1 MSLVS
6 IIEPLKF
13 HFNCFCGEKD
23 SKLKNKYKNKFIE
36 SIHEHGQAYNITV
49 IPVQVDFEIDNIY
62 PETNQVDK
70 WNIIIIGRDKTFVHV
85 HLYDL
90 VIPDAENFVN
100 NRAGSV
106 LNRELRDFFDPVFE
120 NTLAGQQLQ
129 FIMGWLGNIH
139 LVNTYPIKNQ
149 NNMIIGAILFIRN
162 YMLLPKLF
170 FEKKSTPLR

>member
-1 MSLVS
+1 
-6 IIEPLKF
+6 
-13 HFNCFCGEKD
+13 
-23 SKLKNKYKNKFIE
+23 
-36 SIHEHGQAYNITV
+36 
-49 IPVQVDFEIDNIY
+49 
-62 PETNQVDK
+62 
-70 WNIIIIGRDKTFVHV
+70 
-85 HLYDL
+85 
-90 VIPDAENFVN
+90 VN